1 MRRTAGSGS
10 SYSRGVYPTPS
21 ATPYGSSQN
30 EGKVPHD
37 RPSRG
42 TPSLETWART
52 WPTPRACS
60 GKRSSGGNRTEMMR
74 AWRTPTDDSRRGG
87 AQIPEKRLAGNH
99 TVNLADQALGWPT
112 PKACDGS
119 KPSAGKRRDADL
131 DHRARLWPTPNVPN
145 GGRVNPPGTS
155 ATGQAPDGSKK
166 QIGLDE
172 VARASAQRWMT
183 PTARDHKDGA
193 TTLAN
198 TPVNGLLG
206 RQVLKTGMAGG
217 DSSAARR
224 TLNPLFVETLMGW
237 PTGWTGFGS
246 AATAWCHWLPR
257 MRGELSRLGSTM
269 PREAA

>member
-1 MRRTAGSGS
+1 M
-10 SYSRGVYPTPS
+10 
-21 ATPYGSSQN
+21 
-30 EGKVPHD
+30 PHD

-42 TPSLETWART
+42 TPSLETWAKT

-87 AQIPEKRLAGNH
+87 AQTPEKRLAANH
-99 TVNLADQALGWPT
+99 TVILADRALGWPT
-112 PKACDGS
+112 PKASDGS
-119 KPSAGKRRDADL
+119 KPSAGKRRNADL

-172 VARASAQRWMT
+172 
-183 PTARDHKDGA
+183 TARRWASPSARDWKSGEA
-193 TTLAN
+193 SEQTRSRNSRPLNEQVVSSRPGPVTT
-198 TPVNGLLG
+198 
-206 RQVLKTGMAGG
+206 KAGG
-217 DSSAARR
+217 DTSKTNP

-257 MRGELSRLGSTM
+257 MRGELSRLGSAEM
-269 PREAA
+269 REAA